1 MKKKL
6 FQTQVA
12 AASAAVPVP
21 GTVNFELI
29 DKEIPTNP
37 PSLGDS
43 LKNGSHFFYL
53 ARITRDFKKFRFSEY
68 GYASVKKLKSKT
80 TINRLDSLYCV
91 YESGLPE
98 KTGGQINKIKLQE
111 GETLLVST
119 FVPNDLKSLFVIPN
133 SALCCSDKYKP
144 TPIELQNNTL
154 LGMYENVIQSI
165 DQNELW
171 SILLNNNKKPVEGSI
186 RYNKKDKCFEGYTGE
201 RWRALMWGEE

>member
-12 AASAAVPVP
+12 AVSAAVPVQ

-29 DKEIPTNP
+29 DKEIPTGPEN
-37 PSLGDS
+37 LANS

-53 ARITRDFKKFRFSEY
+53 ARITKDFKSFRFSEY
-68 GYASVKKLKSKT
+68 GYALVKKSKSKT
-80 TINRLDSLYCV
+80 TIQRLDSLYCV
-91 YESGLPE
+91 HGNAPPDR
-98 KTGGQINKIKLQE
+98 TGGQLSKIKLQD

-119 FVPNDLKSLFVIPN
+119 FIPNDLKSLFVIPN

-154 LGMYENVIQSI
+154 LGMYEDVIQSI

-171 SILLNNNKKPVEGSI
+171 SILISNNRNPVKGSI
-186 RYNKKDKCFEGYTGE
+186 RYNKKDQCFEGYNGE